1 MRVEVSMLSR
11 TGARERNED
20 ALGVWSHDG
29 VCYCVLAD
37 GAGGLG
43 GGDRASKLA
52 VGRMLASLQSR
63 PACSADAI
71 SASLHAA
78 NAAVVEAQRE
88 DARFASMRATAV
100 LLALD
105 TVGRRAVWGHLGDS
119 RLYCFRDGGV
129 VVQTVDHSVVQE
141 MVLAGYL
148 RADQMRS
155 APERSQLLGALGDA
169 GEFAPH
175 IQGEGFT
182 VQPGDAFL
190 LCTDGCWEPVD
201 EVQMAADLAQ
211 TETAAD
217 WLRCLQQR
225 IVARAA
231 PRQDNYSAIAVR
243 CAAAA
248 RPAADPPTLLTD

>member
-43 GGDRASKLA
+43 GGDHASKLA
-52 VGRMLASLQSR
+52 VGRMLACLQAQPGCNGDTIGEALR
-63 PACSADAI
+63 T
-71 SASLHAA
+71 A
-78 NAAVVEAQRE
+78 NAAVVVAQS
-88 DARFASMRATAV
+88 DDPRFASMRATAV

-141 MVLAGYL
+141 MVSAGYL

-155 APERSQLLGALGDA
+155 APERSQLLGALGDS
-169 GEFAPH
+169 GEFSPQV
-175 IQGEGFT
+175 QGEGFT

-201 EVQMAADLAQ
+201 EAQMAADLAQ
-211 TETAAD
+211 TQTAAD

-225 IVARAA
+225 IVARAS

-243 CAAAA
+243 CASAAQ
-248 RPAADPPTLLTD
+248 PAADPPTLLSD